1 MVFSDVNYLT
11 NSAPPAAAE
20 WSSLLRPLRGREPEG
35 MWNLLSIVRE
45 MYRRCD
51 RNAVRLLEVITE
63 EVMACD
69 QILVWWFNIKLAL
82 LVGSNGHGGGKHSNT
97 HSNSNATQHA
107 CASLCDEIVV
117 LWRLASLNPGLAPDE
132 RDMLH
137 AQFTSWHLKILDRVA
152 KNMVASSSHSSK
164 QQQNLRNDAEL
175 FAGFKPAIEACYLDW
190 EDYPIEG
197 ITHTQ
202 DTNPMYHCPFTCF
215 KQNSES
221 KAESC
226 PGLVN
231 SSQAI
236 LQNNVKQFQQMPHH
250 HHHHHFSHHH
260 HSGHGQ
266 GAHHGGT
273 GVTSTSSSSGVGGGG
288 VSIGSGA
295 QVGGS
300 SSGNGMSVIPSGNNS
315 SAGGVKSHHRRDYR
329 HRDRCYGSSNS
340 SSDSVPDRFKEATTG
355 SSLKMEHHL
364 SAVVTA
370 TTNSNNTGGGN
381 RSSVSSEGF
390 CENDDDVNVVDDL
403 PAVAATVEV
412 NKKDESISDSSNSS
426 SSSMDDSAAK
436 SQNEPSDS
444 SDANS
449 ILNDMNNYEISGN
462 IKLFEIY
469 NQDLLPGTSSSTCT
483 SSPST
488 ATTAT
493 KIVTTEL
500 NRASPVRQPYD
511 NSSKQYS
518 AVKDASPESERN
530 QRRLSKDESLSSS
543 DSAQNIDEYNMYYYD
558 SKQAQAQQQ
567 QEQQQRQRQ
576 PQEAKQQQP
585 PQQVFSNLKP
595 TEDAWDI
602 LFARAEGLHA
612 HGHGREACIL
622 GVRLAEEMLANPPNL
637 MIELPP
643 PPKKKGKKH
652 NINPISHQLSVL
664 ASATL
669 AKCAFLCTVLA
680 ENSEHYHLAFRV
692 CLYGL
697 EMSRPPASTKP
708 LEVKLANQ
716 ESDLL
721 ALLKRIPLGH
731 AELKIIRD
739 RAEALRDGTL
749 KSRGEALLPIMLA
762 SFIFDALVMPSIVG
776 KENRMKVMSQ
786 SFRLPTD
793 ENLGFEAA
801 VAALGLKANVSEAEH
816 PLLCEGTRRQRG
828 DLALTLLS
836 YYKDDPRKI
845 CRVMEKLLDREI
857 HSLIKTPLLPSYYSN
872 NPPTRSQTSQL
883 RLEEYESSSQQQQ
896 LYSGE
901 LQQQPHHPGL
911 PQQQNDFM
919 VNSRPQ
925 SSTSAEMEMGISA
938 LSLSQAQP
946 MPAGPAAPG
955 PSGNAQSILPGSGPP
970 TNPVTGP
977 VSTTT
982 TRSKDSRYKGKRAYP
997 SIPNQP
1003 SEASA
1008 HFMFELAK
1016 NVLTKAGGT
1025 SSTSLFTQASTSQNH
1040 QGPHRGLHMCAFQL
1054 GLYALGLHNCV
1065 SPNWLSRTYSSH
1077 VSWII
1082 GQAMDIGAPAISFLI
1097 DTWEGHL
1104 TPPEAAGMAD
1114 RASSR
1119 GWDSNMVNPAAE
1131 LALSVLPH
1139 AAALNPNEIQRAIL
1153 QCKEQSDRMLER
1165 ACLTVENAAK
1175 GGGVY
1180 PEVLFQVARYWY
1192 ELYLRNTPGGEME
1205 LNEQH
1210 EYFSVNLM
1218 SLMDS
1223 SEMQQAQ
1230 PPPPA
1235 NPSVVVSATPPQPY
1249 QQTVTTLA
1257 PIGLAPYGPYSFPCQ
1272 GIYHQNI
1279 PYHANQMQMYIST
1292 PPQFQYPPPPP
1303 HNNPPQQQP
1312 GGYQPPLS
1320 GGYQPMQPH
1329 PPVVPTQGYSPQQYP
1344 GQVPVQ
1350 VPPPPPTQQQQLQQ
1364 NMQYYGGPQGV
1375 PMQQQQPPPQ
1385 PQQPPPH
1392 PRPQPGHGGYPPY
1405 AAIPPA
1411 TPPVR
1416 PPRHPH
1422 QFTPTQ
1428 LRYLLAAYNAGMLA
1442 LETLARRVH
1451 DDRPQAKYARNPPY
1465 GEDVKWLLRISKRLG
1480 TQYLHQFC
1488 VCAVNSIVSPF
1499 VLHEVAIESAH
1510 YLSRNNP
1517 GLVMQHLRTPLAP
1530 LMQKCQQMYIQCIH
1544 QKLYHLTVADY
1555 EEFTS
1560 TILSAR
1566 NAFQITPEGTAQF
1579 KDWLQSIKRSKSCKK
1594 ELWTQINAALNSK

>member
-137 AQFTSWHLKILDRVA
+137 AQFTTWHLKILDRVA

-250 HHHHHFSHHH
+250 HHFSHHH
-260 HSGHGQ
+260 HHGHGTN
-266 GAHHGGT
+266 HGST
-273 GVTSTSSSSGVGGGG
+273 AVASTSSSSGVGGGSG
-288 VSIGSGA
+288 SAAIIVNTSNGMAIASSSSNSGA
-295 QVGGS
+295 
-300 SSGNGMSVIPSGNNS
+300 
-315 SAGGVKSHHRRDYR
+315 VKSHHRRDYR

-340 SSDSVPDRFKEATTG
+340 SSDSVPDRFKEATGG
-355 SSLKMEHHL
+355 SSKIEHHL
-364 SAVVTA
+364 STAVG
-370 TTNSNNTGGGN
+370 SGNTGGN

-390 CENDDDVNVVDDL
+390 CENDDDVNVTDDL
-403 PAVAATVEV
+403 PVPGVI
-412 NKKDESISDSSNSS
+412 KKDEIVSDSNSS
-426 SSSMDDSAAK
+426 SSSLEESATKFAT
-436 SQNEPSDS
+436 NEPSDS

-469 NQDLLPGTSSSTCT
+469 NQDVLPGTSSSPYS

-493 KIVTTEL
+493 KVIPVDA
-500 NRASPVRQPYD
+500 NRTSPNRQH
-511 NSSKQYS
+511 SSESTGKQHTGS
-518 AVKDASPESERN
+518 AKDLSPDSDRN
-530 QRRLSKDESLSSS
+530 ARRPSKDESLSSS
-543 DSAQNIDEYNMYYYD
+543 DSQQNIDEYNMYYYD

-567 QEQQQRQRQ
+567 QEILQRQRQ
-576 PQEAKQQQP
+576 PLEPKQQ

-612 HGHGREACIL
+612 HGHGREACTL

-762 SFIFDALVMPSIVG
+762 SFIFEALVMPSIIG
-776 KENRMKVMSQ
+776 RENRMKVMSQ
-786 SFRLPTD
+786 SFRMPTD

-828 DLALTLLS
+828 DLALTLLA
-836 YYKDDPRKI
+836 YYKDEPRKI

-883 RLEEYESSSQQQQ
+883 RMEEYESSTQQ
-896 LYSGE
+896 LYGGGE
-901 LQQQPHHPGL
+901 LQQPHHPGL
-911 PQQQNDFM
+911 PQNDFI

-925 SSTSAEMEMGISA
+925 SSTSAEMEIGIGA
-938 LSLSQAQP
+938 LNLGQPQP
-946 MPAGPAAPG
+946 MPAGPAPG
-955 PSGNAQSILPGSGPP
+955 PSNTQPIMSGPP
-970 TNPVTGP
+970 GSVAGS

-1025 SSTSLFTQASTSQNH
+1025 SSTSLFTQASTNQNH

-1139 AAALNPNEIQRAIL
+1139 SAALNPNEIQRAIL

-1165 ACLTVENAAK
+1165 SCLTVENAAK

-1192 ELYLRNTPGGEME
+1192 ELYLRNTPGGELE

-1230 PPPPA
+1230 PPPPS

-1272 GIYHQNI
+1272 GIYHQNL

-1303 HNNPPQQQP
+1303 HNNPPQQPP
-1312 GGYQPPLS
+1312 GAYQPPLNA
-1320 GGYQPMQPH
+1320 GYQPMQPH
-1329 PPVVPTQGYSPQQYP
+1329 PSVPPQGYNPQQYP
-1344 GQVPVQ
+1344 QVPVQVQ
-1350 VPPPPPTQQQQLQQ
+1350 VPPPPPNQQQLQQ
-1364 NMQYYGGPQGV
+1364 NMQYYGPQAV
-1375 PMQQQQPPPQ
+1375 PMQQPPQSQQPPP
-1385 PQQPPPH
+1385 
-1392 PRPQPGHGGYPPY
+1392 PRPQPGHGYPPY
-1405 AAIPPA
+1405 AVPPS

-1416 PPRHPH
+1416 PRHPH

-1499 VLHEVAIESAH
+1499 VLHEVAIESAN

>member
-107 CASLCDEIVV
+107 CSSLCDEIVV

-137 AQFTSWHLKILDRVA
+137 AQFTTWHLKILDRVA
-152 KNMVASSSHSSK
+152 KNIVTSSSHSSRH
-164 QQQNLRNDAEL
+164 QQNLRNDAEL

-197 ITHTQ
+197 ITHTL

-221 KAESC
+221 KNESA
-226 PGLVN
+226 PGQVN

-250 HHHHHFSHHH
+250 HFGHHHHHGHGHGVH
-260 HSGHGQ
+260 HSTPIVASSSAFSMRMPGSSVITG
-266 GAHHGGT
+266 GASAMGIGGVGVSNS
-273 GVTSTSSSSGVGGGG
+273 GVT
-288 VSIGSGA
+288 
-295 QVGGS
+295 
-300 SSGNGMSVIPSGNNS
+300 
-315 SAGGVKSHHRRDYR
+315 KSHHRREYR
-329 HRDRCYGSSNS
+329 HRERCYGSSNS
-340 SSDSVPDRFKEATTG
+340 SSDSVPDRFAEAGVGSKKE
-355 SSLKMEHHL
+355 KHL
-364 SAVVTA
+364 SVAGPS
-370 TTNSNNTGGGN
+370 TNTGGN

-403 PAVAATVEV
+403 QPSLSS
-412 NKKDESISDSSNSS
+412 KKDESVSDSSNSS
-426 SSSMDDSAAK
+426 SSSVEETAAK
-436 SQNEPSDS
+436 SNASAPSDS
-444 SDANS
+444 SEGNS

-462 IKLFEIY
+462 VKLYEVY
-469 NQDLLPGTSSSTCT
+469 NQIPPEGDSSS
-483 SSPST
+483 SFLST
-488 ATTAT
+488 VTTAT
-493 KIVTTEL
+493 RTNEL
-500 NRASPVRQPYD
+500 NRLSANKQPVKVQKRNPVAKEEY
-511 NSSKQYS
+511 
-518 AVKDASPESERN
+518 PESD
-530 QRRLSKDESLSSS
+530 QDTRRPSKDESLSSS
-543 DSAQNIDEYNMYYYD
+543 DSQQNVDDYNLYYYD
-558 SKQAQAQQQ
+558 AKQAQRQ
-567 QEQQQRQRQ
+567 QEQQQQKQRQ
-576 PQEAKQQQP
+576 ETRQP
-585 PQQVFSNLKP
+585 PQQVFSNLKR

-612 HGHGREACIL
+612 HGHGWEACVL
-622 GVRLAEEMLANPPNL
+622 GVRLAKQMLANPPNL
-637 MIELPP
+637 MLELPP
-643 PPKKKGKKH
+643 PPNKKKGKKH

-721 ALLKRIPLGH
+721 SLLKRIPLGH
-731 AELKIIRD
+731 LELKIIRE
-739 RAEALRDGTL
+739 RAEALRDGNL

-762 SFIFDALVMPSIVG
+762 SFIFDALVMPSVTG
-776 KENRMKVMSQ
+776 RENRMKVMSQ
-786 SFRLPTD
+786 SFRMPTD

-836 YYKDDPRKI
+836 YYKDEPRKI
-845 CRVMEKLLDREI
+845 NRVMEKLLDREI

-883 RLEEYESSSQQQQ
+883 RMDEYESNNQH
-896 LYSGE
+896 LYAAGE
-901 LQQQPHHPGL
+901 LQQPHHPGL
-911 PQQQNDFM
+911 SQNDFL

-925 SSTSAEMEMGISA
+925 SSTSAEMEMSMNA
-938 LSLSQAQP
+938 LSLGQQQP
-946 MPAGPAAPG
+946 MPTGPTPG
-955 PSGNAQSILPGSGPP
+955 PSNAQPILPGPP
-970 TNPVTGP
+970 GNVAGS

-1003 SEASA
+1003 SEASS

-1025 SSTSLFTQASTSQNH
+1025 SSTSLFTQASTNQNH

-1153 QCKEQSDRMLER
+1153 QCKEQGDRMLER

-1192 ELYLRNTPGGEME
+1192 ELYLRSTPGGEME
-1205 LNEQH
+1205 PNEQH
-1210 EYFSVNLM
+1210 DHFNVNIM
-1218 SLMDS
+1218 SLIDS
-1223 SEMQQAQ
+1223 GEMQQQNQ
-1230 PPPPA
+1230 PPQPS
-1235 NPSVVVSATPPQPY
+1235 NQSVVVSATPPQPY
-1249 QQTVTTLA
+1249 QQTITTLA

-1303 HNNPPQQQP
+1303 HNNPPPQQP
-1312 GGYQPPLS
+1312 GGYQQPLGTSYQQMQTHPSVPPQ
-1320 GGYQPMQPH
+1320 GYN
-1329 PPVVPTQGYSPQQYP
+1329 PTQYP
-1344 GQVPVQ
+1344 QVPVQVQ
-1350 VPPPPPTQQQQLQQ
+1350 VPPPPPNQAQIQPNL
-1364 NMQYYGGPQGV
+1364 YYGPQSV
-1375 PMQQQQPPPQ
+1375 PMQQPPPQ
-1385 PQQPPPH
+1385 PQQPPPP
-1392 PRPQPGHGGYPPY
+1392 PRPQPSHTYPPY
-1405 AAIPPA
+1405 AVPPS

-1416 PPRHPH
+1416 PRHPH
-1422 QFTPTQ
+1422 QFTSKQ
-1428 LRYLLAAYNAGMLA
+1428 LRYLLAAFNAGMLA

-1465 GEDVKWLLRISKRLG
+1465 GEDVKWLLRVSKRLG

-1499 VLHEVAIESAH
+1499 VLHEVAIESAY
-1510 YLSRNNP
+1510 YLSRHNP
-1517 GLVMQHLRTPLAP
+1517 ALLLQHLRSALAP

-1544 QKLYHLTVADY
+1544 QKLYHLTVSDY
-1555 EEFTS
+1555 EECTS
-1560 TILSAR
+1560 TIMSAR
-1566 NAFQITPEGTAQF
+1566 NAFQITPEGSAQF